1 MKGGG
6 SVGALM
12 AICNGLGLING
23 ALLAVGRWI
32 GAVCLGLMVVVILA
46 QVFFRY
52 VVNNALP
59 WPEEASRFLMMW
71 STGLMA
77 PTAFRRGGF
86 VAIDMVI
93 RMLPRAVAT
102 AMSVL
107 LLSVTILVLWT
118 AVGIGWSE
126 VTGIGG
132 RFETDSLRVPV
143 SLDLSVWMKVPKG
156 WMMASMLVGVALLLL
171 VAVELALRNLY
182 ALIRGP
188 EGLRDIPETVMLG
201 SGAE

>member
-1 MKGGG
+1 MA
-6 SVGALM
+6 ALL

-23 ALLAVGRWI
+23 ALLALGRWI
-32 GAVCLGLMVVVILA
+32 GATCLGLMVVVILV

-52 VVNNALP
+52 VLNNALP

-71 STGLMA
+71 STALMA

-102 AMSVL
+102 GLSVFL
-107 LLSVTILVLWT
+107 LAVTILVLWI
-118 AVGIGWSE
+118 ALGIGWSE

-143 SLDLSVWMKVPKG
+143 AIDLSVWMKVPKA
-156 WMMASMLVGVALLLL
+156 WMMASLLVGVMLLLL

-188 EGLRDIPETVMLG
+188 DGLRDIPDTVVLG

>member
-1 MKGGG
+1 MT
-6 SVGALM
+6 ALL

-23 ALLAVGRWI
+23 ALLALARWI

-52 VVNNALP
+52 VLNNALP

-93 RMLPRAVAT
+93 RMLPRLVAT
-102 AMSVL
+102 GLSVFL
-107 LLSVTILVLWT
+107 MAVTILVLWI
-118 AVGIGWSE
+118 ALGIGWSE
-126 VTGIGG
+126 VTGLGG

-143 SLDLSVWMKVPKG
+143 SMDLSVWMKVPKS
-156 WMMASMLVGVALLLL
+156 WMMASLLVGVALLLL
-171 VAVELALRNLY
+171 VAVELALRNLF

-188 EGLRDIPETVMLG
+188 EGLRDIPDAVMLG

>member
-1 MKGGG
+1 MT
-6 SVGALM
+6 ALLGL
-12 AICNGLGLING
+12 CHGLGLING

-32 GAVCLGLMVVVILA
+32 GALCLGLMVVVILT

-52 VVNNALP
+52 VIGNALP
-59 WPEEASRFLMMW
+59 WPEEASRFLMLW

-86 VAIDMVI
+86 VAIDMII
-93 RMLPRAVAT
+93 RVLPRWLAT
-102 AMSVL
+102 ATSVFL
-107 LLSVTILVLWT
+107 MGITILVLWI
-118 AVGIGWSE
+118 ALGIGWSE

-143 SLDLSVWMKVPKG
+143 SLTFSEWMKVPKS
-156 WMMASMLVGVALLLL
+156 WMMASLLVGVALLLL

-182 ALIRGP
+182 ALIKGP
-188 EGLRDIPETVMLG
+188 DGLPEIPDTVVLG

>member
-1 MKGGG
+1 
-6 SVGALM
+6 VGALM

-93 RMLPRAVAT
+93 RLLPRAVAT

-171 VAVELALRNLY
+171 VAVELALRNVY

-188 EGLRDIPETVMLG
+188 EGLREIPETVMLG

>member
-1 MKGGG
+1 MT
-6 SVGALM
+6 ALL

-23 ALLAVGRWI
+23 ALLAFGRWI
-32 GAVCLGLMVVVILA
+32 GAVCLGLMVVAILT

-52 VVNNALP
+52 VLNNALP
-59 WPEEASRFLMMW
+59 WPEEASRFLMLW
-71 STGLMA
+71 STALMA

-93 RMLPRAVAT
+93 RMLPRMVAT
-102 AMSVL
+102 G
-107 LLSVTILVLWT
+107 LSVFLMAVTMLVLWI
-118 AVGIGWSE
+118 ALGIGWSE
-126 VTGIGG
+126 VTGLGG

-143 SLDLSVWMKVPKG
+143 SLDLATWMKVPKS
-156 WMMASMLVGVALLLL
+156 WMTASLLVGVALLLL
-171 VAVELALRNLY
+171 VAIELALRNIY

-188 EGLRDIPETVMLG
+188 DGLRDIPDAVMLG

>member
-1 MKGGG
+1 MT
-6 SVGALM
+6 ALL

-23 ALLAVGRWI
+23 ALLAFGRWI

-46 QVFFRY
+46 QVFYRY
-52 VVNNALP
+52 VLNNALP
-59 WPEEASRFLMMW
+59 WPEEASRFLMLW
-71 STGLMA
+71 STALMA

-93 RMLPRAVAT
+93 RMLPRPVAT
-102 AMSVL
+102 GLSVFL
-107 LLSVTILVLWT
+107 MAVTILVLWI
-118 AVGIGWSE
+118 ALGIGWSE
-126 VTGIGG
+126 VTGLGG

-143 SLDLSVWMKVPKG
+143 SLDFAIWMKVPKS
-156 WMMASMLVGVALLLL
+156 WMMASLLVGVALLLL
-171 VAVELALRNLY
+171 VALELALRNLY

>member
-1 MKGGG
+1 MT
-6 SVGALM
+6 ALL

-23 ALLAVGRWI
+23 ALLALGRWF

-71 STGLMA
+71 STALMA

-93 RMLPRAVAT
+93 RLLPRLVAT
-102 AMSVL
+102 GLSVFL
-107 LLSVTILVLWT
+107 MGVTILVLWI
-118 AVGIGWSE
+118 ALGIGWSE
-126 VTGIGG
+126 VTGLGG

-143 SLDLSVWMKVPKG
+143 SLDLATWMKVPKS
-156 WMMASMLVGVALLLL
+156 WMMASLLVGVALLLL

-182 ALIRGP
+182 ALIWGP
-188 EGLRDIPETVMLG
+188 ETLREIAGTITLG

>member
-1 MKGGG
+1 M
-6 SVGALM
+6 SALL

-23 ALLAVGRWI
+23 ALLALGRWI

-77 PTAFRRGGF
+77 ATAFRRGGF

-93 RMLPRAVAT
+93 RLLPRMVAT
-102 AMSVL
+102 G
-107 LLSVTILVLWT
+107 LSIILMVITILTLWI
-118 AVGIGWSE
+118 ALGIGWSE
-126 VTGIGG
+126 VTGLGG

-143 SLDLSVWMKVPKG
+143 SLDLSAWMKVPKS
-156 WMMASMLVGVALLLL
+156 WMMASLLVGVALLLL
-171 VAVELALRNLY
+171 VAVELAMRNLY

-188 EGLRDIPETVMLG
+188 EGLRVIPDTVMLG

>member
-1 MKGGG
+1 
-6 SVGALM
+6 VTALL

-23 ALLAVGRWI
+23 ALLALGRWI
-32 GAVCLGLMVVVILA
+32 GAVCLGLMVVVILT

-59 WPEEASRFLMMW
+59 WPEEASRFLMLW

-86 VAIDMVI
+86 VAIDMIV
-93 RMLPRAVAT
+93 RMLPRMVAT
-102 AMSVL
+102 GLSVFL
-107 LLSVTILVLWT
+107 MAVTILVLWI
-118 AVGIGWSE
+118 ALGIGWSE

-143 SLDLSVWMKVPKG
+143 SLDLSVWMKVPKS
-156 WMMASMLVGVALLLL
+156 WMMASLLVGVALLML
-171 VAVELALRNLY
+171 VAIELALRNLY

-188 EGLRDIPETVMLG
+188 DGLRDIPDAVMLG

>member
-1 MKGGG
+1 MT
-6 SVGALM
+6 ALL
-12 AICNGLGLING
+12 ALCNGLGLVNG
-23 ALLAVGRWI
+23 TVLAFCRWI
-32 GAVCLGLMVVVILA
+32 GAACLGLMVVVILM

-52 VVNNALP
+52 VLGSALA
-59 WPEEASRFLMMW
+59 WPEEASRFLMLW

-86 VAIDMVI
+86 VAIDMVV
-93 RMLPRAVAT
+93 RMLPRLVAT
-102 AMSVL
+102 GLSVIL
-107 LLSVTILVLWT
+107 MVVTILVLWT
-118 AVGIGWSE
+118 ALGIGWSE

-143 SLDLSVWMKVPKG
+143 SLDLSVWMKVPKA

-171 VAVELALRNLY
+171 VAIELALRNLY

-188 EGLRDIPETVMLG
+188 DGLREIPDTVMLG

>member
-1 MKGGG
+1 
-6 SVGALM
+6 VTALL

-23 ALLAVGRWI
+23 ALLALGRWI
-32 GAVCLGLMVVVILA
+32 GAACLGLMVVVILA

-52 VVNNALP
+52 VLNNALP
-59 WPEEASRFLMMW
+59 WPEEASRFLMLW
-71 STGLMA
+71 STALMA
-77 PTAFRRGGF
+77 PSAFRRGGF

-93 RMLPRAVAT
+93 RMLPRMVAT
-102 AMSVL
+102 GLSVFL
-107 LLSVTILVLWT
+107 MAVTILVLWI
-118 AVGIGWSE
+118 ALGIGWSE
-126 VTGIGG
+126 VTGLGG

-143 SLDLSVWMKVPKG
+143 SLDLATWMKVPKS
-156 WMMASMLVGVALLLL
+156 WMMASLLVGVALLLL

-188 EGLRDIPETVMLG
+188 DGLRDIPDTVMLG

>member
-1 MKGGG
+1 MT
-6 SVGALM
+6 ALL
-12 AICNGLGLING
+12 AICNGLGVTNA
-23 ALLAVGRWI
+23 ALLALGRWI

-52 VVNNALP
+52 VVQNALP

-93 RMLPRAVAT
+93 RLLPRMVAT
-102 AMSVL
+102 ALSVFL
-107 LLSVTILVLWT
+107 LTVTILVLWV
-118 AVGIGWSE
+118 ALGIGWSE

-143 SLDLSVWMKVPKG
+143 SLDLSVWIKVPKA

-188 EGLRDIPETVMLG
+188 AGLREIPGTVIL
-201 SGAE
+201 GAE

>member
-1 MKGGG
+1 
-6 SVGALM
+6 VTLLL
-12 AICNGLGLING
+12 AICNGLGLLNG
-23 ALLAVGRWI
+23 ALLALGRWI
-32 GAVCLGLMVVVILA
+32 GAIGMGLMVVAILT

-52 VVNNALP
+52 VLTNALP
-59 WPEEASRFLMMW
+59 WPEEASRFLMLW
-71 STGLMA
+71 STALMA

-93 RMLPRAVAT
+93 RLLPRLVAT
-102 AMSVL
+102 GLSVL
-107 LLSVTILVLWT
+107 LMAVTILVLWI
-118 AVGIGWSE
+118 ALGIGWSE
-126 VTGIGG
+126 VTGLGG

-143 SLDLSVWMKVPKG
+143 SLDLSVWMKVPKS
-156 WMMASMLVGVALLLL
+156 WMMASLLVGVALLLL

-188 EGLRDIPETVMLG
+188 EGLRDIPDTVMLG

>member
-1 MKGGG
+1 MT
-6 SVGALM
+6 ALL
-12 AICNGLGLING
+12 AICNGLGMING
-23 ALLAVGRWI
+23 ALLALGRWI

-52 VVNNALP
+52 VLNSALP
-59 WPEEASRFLMMW
+59 WPEEASRFLMLW

-93 RMLPRAVAT
+93 RLLPRVVAT
-102 AMSVL
+102 AMSVFL
-107 LLSVTILVLWT
+107 MAVAILVLWI
-118 AVGIGWSE
+118 ALGIGWSE
-126 VTGIGG
+126 VTGLGG

-143 SLDLSVWMKVPKG
+143 SLDFATWMKVPKS
-156 WMMASMLVGVALLLL
+156 WMMASLLVGVALLLL
-171 VAVELALRNLY
+171 VAVELALRNVY

-188 EGLRDIPETVMLG
+188 EGLRDIPETILLG

>member
-1 MKGGG
+1 
-6 SVGALM
+6 VTALL

-23 ALLAVGRWI
+23 ALLALGRWI
-32 GAVCLGLMVVVILA
+32 GAVCLGLMVVAILT

-52 VVNNALP
+52 VLNNALP
-59 WPEEASRFLMMW
+59 WPEEASRFLMLW

-93 RMLPRAVAT
+93 RMLPRMVAT
-102 AMSVL
+102 G
-107 LLSVTILVLWT
+107 LSIFLMAVTILVLWI
-118 AVGIGWSE
+118 ALGIGWSE
-126 VTGIGG
+126 VTGLGG

-143 SLDLSVWMKVPKG
+143 SLDLGVWMKVPKS
-156 WMMASMLVGVALLLL
+156 WMMASLLVGVALLLL

-188 EGLRDIPETVMLG
+188 EGLRDIPDTVMLG

>member
-1 MKGGG
+1 
-6 SVGALM
+6 VTALL
-12 AICNGLGLING
+12 AICHGLGLING
-23 ALLAVGRWI
+23 ALLALGRWI
-32 GAVCLGLMVVVILA
+32 GAACLGLMVVVILL

-59 WPEEASRFLMMW
+59 WPEEASRFLMLW

-93 RMLPRAVAT
+93 RLLPRMVAT
-102 AMSVL
+102 G
-107 LLSVTILVLWT
+107 LSVFLMTVTIFVLWI
-118 AVGIGWSE
+118 ALGIGWSE
-126 VTGIGG
+126 VTGLGG

-143 SLDLSVWMKVPKG
+143 SLDLSVWMKVPKS
-156 WMMASMLVGVALLLL
+156 WMMASLLVGVALLLL

-188 EGLRDIPETVMLG
+188 DGLREIPDTVMLG